1 MTKKKQEILMQPNN
15 LVKSKYDFTSIEN
28 KLFYKILYN
37 AQKQHKAGSL
47 YQTTLTVEEIQ
58 EFIKN
63 PNDYVSTSIK
73 EKLNMFQQSI
83 LEFDY
88 IEEETGKIMT
98 FGSGLITSYT
108 LDHEEQVYTIEMHQT
123 LYKHITDFV
132 KMQQEGY
139 CPINLSLLFN
149 FKGAYTQRIY
159 TLLRLWTRQNRE
171 VEVKF
176 KIETLRSYLK
186 ALNLYPAYADFKR
199 RVLLPAIKEINAS
212 GNMHIEFDKTCEIK
226 KGRKVVE
233 VVFKVTD
240 FETRKYFDE
249 MVQVEVP
256 EDANGVPENQREAFK
271 RFLKENTSME
281 SSVLDLFIN
290 DYGFLAEQFM
300 DYESPR
306 FKILLKLMAKA
317 MEKDKVDSFGI
328 LQYVYIKQAL
338 MSEIIAYDNE
348 EYLNDEWEKENK
360 NNDFKLFNPRF

>member
-1 MTKKKQEILMQPNN
+1 MTENKQEILMQPNS
-15 LVKSKYDFTSIEN
+15 LVKSKYDFSSIEN

-37 AQKQHKAGSL
+37 AQKQHTSGSL

-58 EFIKN
+58 KFIKN

-88 IEEETGKIMT
+88 IEEETGKVKT

-108 LDHEEQVYTIEMHQT
+108 LDHEEQVYTIEMHKT
-123 LYKHITDFV
+123 LYKHITNFV

-159 TLLRLWTRQNRE
+159 TLLRLWTRQNRQ

-212 GNMHIEFDKTCEIK
+212 GNMHIEFDKSCEIK
-226 KGRKVVE
+226 KGRKVSE
-233 VVFKVTD
+233 IIFKVTD

-249 MVQVEVP
+249 IVQVEVP
-256 EDANGVPENQREAFK
+256 EDANGVPANEREAFK
-271 RFLKENTSME
+271 KFLKENTSME
-281 SSVLDLFIN
+281 ASVFDAFIN
-290 DYGFLAEQFM
+290 DYGFYAEQFM
-300 DYESPR
+300 EYESPR
-306 FKILLKLMAKA
+306 FKILLKLMGKA
-317 MEKDKVDSFGI
+317 MEKDNVDSFGI
-328 LQYVYIKQAL
+328 LQYVYIKDAL
-338 MSEIIAYDNE
+338 MSEIIAYDQE
-348 EYLNDEWEKENK
+348 EYFRKEWERENEGK
-360 NNDFKLFNPRF
+360 VFTPNFL